1 MALTEIQRLI
11 LESVVERFVDFSKST
26 ERIALV
32 REYEDPDAIDQLHQ
46 WQLLK
51 TFDVTNYLP
60 TALSFHYCGNP
71 ELEALV
77 KRGVEV
83 LAEVFRNMYLR
94 GRINDFA
101 PE

>member
-1 MALTEIQRLI
+1 MALTEIQRLV
-11 LESVVERFVDFSKST
+11 LESVVERFVELNKPT
-26 ERIALV
+26 GRLALV

-51 TFDVTNYLP
+51 TSDVTNYLP

-71 ELEALV
+71 KLEALV
-77 KRGVEV
+77 KRGVEA
-83 LAEVFRNMYLR
+83 LAEVFRDMYLR
-94 GRINDFA
+94 GRIDDFA